1 MRREYF
7 RDAFCI
13 ATFGVAAIMGIARL
27 PELLD
32 RWPLVRHRLGA
43 SVPDGLD
50 LLNPAMGTMAS
61 GILRSF
67 LLTGMVAIAVALIAE
82 YIRPRWERAAFVILV
97 ALLLATN
104 AATLGTF
111 LREAAFHVVVFAIA
125 WLAVKHILRFNV
137 LGYFLLAAMTV
148 LIPEAIDLI
157 TQPNVYL
164 RVNAYAAIVFAAAL
178 IAWPIVS
185 WLR

>member
-1 MRREYF
+1 
-7 RDAFCI
+7 
-13 ATFGVAAIMGIARL
+13 MGITHL
-27 PELLD
+27 PELLA

-50 LLNPAMGTMAS
+50 LLNPAMGTIAS

-67 LLTGMVAIAVALIAE
+67 LLTGMVAIAVTLIAE

-111 LREAAFHVVVFAIA
+111 LREAAFHVVIFAAA
-125 WLAVKHILRFNV
+125 WLAVKHVLRFNM
-137 LGYFLLAAMTV
+137 LGYFLVAAMTV
-148 LIPEAIDLI
+148 IIPEAIDLI
-157 TQPNVYL
+157 TQPNAYFH
-164 RVNAYAAIVFAAAL
+164 VNAYAVIAFAAAL
-178 IAWPIVS
+178 VAWPLIS
-185 WLR
+185 WRRSATPARVQ

>member
-1 MRREYF
+1 M
-7 RDAFCI
+7 
-13 ATFGVAAIMGIARL
+13 ATIMGIARV
-27 PELLD
+27 PDLLE

-50 LLNPAMGTMAS
+50 LLSPAMGTMAS
-61 GILRSF
+61 GTLRGF
-67 LLTGMVAIAVALIAE
+67 LITGMIAIAVALIAE
-82 YIRPRWERAAFVILV
+82 YIRPQWERAAFVILV
-97 ALLLATN
+97 ALLMATD

-111 LREAAFHVVVFAIA
+111 LREAAFHVVVFAAA

-157 TQPNVYL
+157 TQPN
-164 RVNAYAAIVFAAAL
+164 AYFHGNGYAVIAFAAVL
-178 IAWPIVS
+178 VAWPLLS
-185 WLR
+185 WRRNATSARVQ